1 MIETE
6 PHCGNC
12 KHFRFVWQ
20 GNAQKVGECRR
31 NAPQARTDGGP
42 DIPASWPRV
51 LELDS
56 CGEFAAKG
64 AATPVTVKDA
74 VAAGVASAIMKQA
87 EQQSRAGQEHRQPRS
102 TTKGGARRAKR

>member
-1 MIETE
+1 MSAE
-6 PHCGNC
+6 PHCGGC
-12 KHFRFVWQ
+12 RHFTLKGR
-20 GNAQKVGECRR
+20 GNLQAFGECRR

-64 AATPVTVKDA
+64 AAGVKAPPPPPPVPEAPPTKVMREGD
-74 VAAGVASAIMKQA
+74 V
-87 EQQSRAGQEHRQPRS
+87 RARTPRS